1 MPGVLGSSSGHVARN
16 FLALG
21 SGEAS
26 ARVIAFLA
34 TIYVARVLGSQSF
47 GIVAFS
53 AAILLYLSRV
63 VDGGLD
69 LGLGVQLVASKR
81 SRIERLGPT
90 LIAARTLAALVLAL
104 TLLGVGLFVL
114 PRPDGAVLAA
124 FGLVLFPVALSTR
137 WIHLGLERTRFVA
150 IARVMGEVAMVAL
163 VVAFVQGPDDL
174 LGVPLAQFAGDM
186 LMAAVL
192 AASLLKWGYRPRFVF
207 DRRALRPV
215 IGRARRLVLAS
226 LLALIVYNSDLVFLR
241 LFRDAET
248 VGFYVAGYAL
258 ITFLGNLT
266 GTYGMSLLPT
276 LARLTNKSEEQLS
289 LYRAA
294 MAQVLAVAL
303 PITVG
308 GYLLAPEIIRV
319 VFGESYAPA
328 ALPLQILIWT
338 VSIAVLREVA
348 RVGLLARGREDRILR
363 MNFWATAVNLL
374 SNLIVIPLFGIVG
387 AAAATVGTEGCRL
400 AMAQVFAARE
410 GLTPSGILRYWR
422 PVAATAVMAAVL
434 LKLDALQVWL
444 LVPIGA
450 AVYLACL
457 VLSGGVRVRWGRLP
471 ESKI

>member
-1 MPGVLGSSSGHVARN
+1 VARN

-21 SGEAS
+21 TGEAAS
-26 ARVIAFLA
+26 RVIAFLA
-34 TIYVARVLGSQSF
+34 TVYVARVLGSPSF

-53 AAILLYLSRV
+53 AAILLYLARV

-69 LGLGVQLVASKR
+69 LGLGIQLVASKR

-90 LIAARTLAALVLAL
+90 LLASRTLAAVVLAL
-104 TLLGVGLFVL
+104 VLLGVGILVL
-114 PRPDGAVLAA
+114 PQPDGAVLAA

-150 IARVMGEVAMVAL
+150 MARVMGEVAMVAL
-163 VVAFVQGPDDL
+163 VVAFVHGPDDL

-186 LMAAVL
+186 LMVAVL

-207 DRRALRPV
+207 HRRALRPV
-215 IGRARRLVLAS
+215 LGRATPLVLAS
-226 LLALIVYNSDLVFLR
+226 LLGLLVYNSDLVFLR

-276 LARLTNKSEEQLS
+276 LARLTNRSEERLS
-289 LYRAA
+289 LYRTS

-303 PITVG
+303 PVTVG
-308 GYLLAPEIIRV
+308 GYLLAPKIIRV
-319 VFGESYAPA
+319 VFGESYGPA

-338 VSIAVLREVA
+338 VAIAVAREIA
-348 RVGLLARGREDRILR
+348 RVGLLACGREDRILT
-363 MNFWATAVNLL
+363 MNVWATAVNLL
-374 SNLIVIPLFGIVG
+374 SNVIAIPLFGMVG

-400 AMAQVFAARE
+400 AMAQWFAAQE
-410 GLTPSGILRYWR
+410 GLTPPGIMRAWR
-422 PVAATAVMAAVL
+422 PVAATAVMAAVM
-434 LKLDALQVWL
+434 LKLEALQLWL
-444 LVPIGA
+444 VIPIGA
-450 AVYLACL
+450 AVYLAGL
-457 VLSGGVRVRWGRLP
+457 VLSGAVRMRWGGAP
-471 ESKI
+471 EFRI